1 MAIRVSAPAKINLC
15 LHVLGQRPDGLHILD
30 SLVAFLDCG
39 EWVELRK
46 AAQTTLRVIGP
57 QSENMAVTE
66 NNLVLKAAL
75 MFPAGCTTE
84 IILHK
89 TMPIASGIGGGSADA
104 AATLKAMAQLWNVPL
119 PPLAAQL
126 VLGADLPACMESG
139 PILMQGVGDLIS
151 PVKNIPK
158 LFACLANSGEAVST
172 ALIFK
177 KLVSKLNQ
185 AMDPTPTAPLD
196 WLYWLTQQRNDLQP
210 PALIAHPI
218 IASVLCQL
226 KTHNPIV
233 SRMSGSGG
241 TCFAVFENLESA
253 KNCAQGIRYANSKW
267 WTATGP
273 LMANQC
279 GPPRNLTNQ

>member
-57 QSENMAVTE
+57 QLENMPIIE
-66 NNLVLKAAL
+66 NNLVLRAAHL
-75 MFPAGCTTE
+75 FPAGCTTE

-89 TMPIASGIGGGSADA
+89 TMPISSGIGGGSADA
-104 AATLKAMAQLWNVPL
+104 AATVKAMARLWNLPL
-119 PPLAAQL
+119 PAFDAKLM
-126 VLGADLPACMESG
+126 LGADVPACMVSE
-139 PILMQGVGDLIS
+139 PILIQGIGDLIS
-151 PVKNIPK
+151 HVNNIPK
-158 LFACLANSGEAVST
+158 LFVCLVNSGEAVST
-172 ALIFK
+172 ALIFNQ
-177 KLVSKLNQ
+177 LVSKFNHS
-185 AMDPTPTAPLD
+185 MDPIPTAPLD

-210 PALIAHPI
+210 PALMAHPTI
-218 IASVLCQL
+218 KSVLSQL

-253 KNCAQGIRYANSKW
+253 KDCAQGIQYANLSW

-273 LMANQC
+273 LMASQC
-279 GPPRNLTNQ
+279 VPPHNLTNQ

>member
-15 LHVLGQRPDGLHILD
+15 LHVLGQRPDCLHILD

-57 QSENMAVTE
+57 QLENMAVTE

-177 KLVSKLNQ
+177 KLVSKFNQ
-185 AMDPTPTAPLD
+185 AMDPTPTAPLN
-196 WLYWLTQQRNDLQP
+196 WLYWLAQQRNDLQP

-253 KNCAQGIRYANSKW
+253 KNCAQGIRYANAKW

>member
-1 MAIRVSAPAKINLC
+1 MAIRFSAPAKINLC

-57 QSENMAVTE
+57 QLENMPMIE
-66 NNLVLKAAL
+66 NNLVLKAAHL
-75 MFPAGCTTE
+75 FPTGCTTE

-104 AATLKAMAQLWNVPL
+104 AATLKAMARLWNVPL
-119 PPLAAQL
+119 PALATQL
-126 VLGADLPACMESG
+126 ALGADVPASMESES
-139 PILMQGVGDLIS
+139 ILMQGIGDLIS
-151 PVKNIPK
+151 PVKNMPK
-158 LFACLANSGEAVST
+158 LFVCLVNSGEAVST

-177 KLVSKLNQ
+177 QLISKFNY
-185 AMDPTPTAPLD
+185 AMDPIPTAPLD
-196 WLYWLTQQRNDLQP
+196 WPYWLRQQRNDLQP
-210 PALIAHPI
+210 PALIAYPMI
-218 IASVLCQL
+218 SSVLSQL

-241 TCFAVFENLESA
+241 TCFAIFENLESA
-253 KNCAQGIRYANSKW
+253 KNCAQGIRYMNSNW
-267 WTATGP
+267 WTATGS
-273 LMANQC
+273 LMAN
-279 GPPRNLTNQ
+279 